1 MKKFIAFSL
10 ALMLMLV
17 SAVSAFGYYSEAE
30 GYTTEVEDYEY
41 YQKFQGQ

>member
-1 MKKFIAFSL
+1 MKKVLSFAVAVMIILS
-10 ALMLMLV
+10 

-41 YQKFQGQ
+41 